1 MISWWCFIMRP
12 QLLLLYFIISLLQ
25 VRLSLCNEW
34 VIFRDDCAEFYRFTH
49 PTKYETTVTLTCD
62 PCYTTEPVALWR
74 RATGTSL
81 KSITSWRSIKFD
93 LTGKSNHV
101 LRHNMAL
108 TIKSVGKADAGIYA
122 CSRLNKPKS
131 LHHVV
136 IRPYMN
142 PMFERKI
149 EWDYDGEKMQKLIDD
164 RREPSEF
171 MFRWDEWSGCSECGP
186 RGSTTWGRRYRM
198 GYAHEMVQTADA
210 YHNGVPYK
218 ESLGLWDSRF
228 WERLKDPIHEDVK
241 VRQRCLPTCRQTVC
255 SFTKPVSVDFVRLG
269 STIRLICDWCVKRYG
284 GIKWFKLNKVRRTGS
299 EITYDWHENES
310 RNRIVLNYD
319 MSLEIRR
326 ARVTDQGSYT
336 CFDSS
341 VDPAA
346 FEYIELAR
354 SSLSFH
360 ILFTKTT
367 KHALRVVDTTK
378 KGKRQRLYSGRK
390 RVFTKWST
398 WGPCSSCGEPGKRAR
413 IGTCFILEKY
423 RKQEVVDFP
432 CFRHNMVLKS
442 LGWKGMSSSEMRK
455 KGEAYL
461 DEKEIQS
468 CNVPC
473 AALVEYDPFSAVA
486 KKYKAAGKEKDSAL
500 EKTKVEQTKVQIYVK
515 DDVTLPC
522 PQATDSDVIEWKNSV
537 LTSMP
542 SASSDSN
549 LPRVYVDVQTGS
561 LHISNASLSDSHS
574 YHCSLNGIRVLST
587 RLLVSKQIVDM
598 KALKVSSLYIGKVL
612 FVITAIF
619 VIITTVRVILK
630 YVLDYMIPSRRI

>member
-1 MISWWCFIMRP
+1 M
-12 QLLLLYFIISLLQ
+12 
-25 VRLSLCNEW
+25 
-34 VIFRDDCAEFYRFTH
+34 
-49 PTKYETTVTLTCD
+49 
-62 PCYTTEPVALWR
+62 TEPVALWR
-74 RATGTSL
+74 RATGASI
-81 KSITSWRSIKFD
+81 KSVTSWRSIKFD
-93 LTGKSNHV
+93 LTGKSNLV

-108 TIKSVGKADAGIYA
+108 TIKRVGDAEAGIYA

-136 IRPYMN
+136 IRPN
-142 PMFERKI
+142 IKPMLEI
-149 EWDYDGEKMQKLIDD
+149 DWDYNGKTMQKLIED
-164 RREPSEF
+164 RKEPSEF
-171 MFRWDEWSGCSECGP
+171 MFRWDEWSGCTSCGTK
-186 RGSTTWGRRYRM
+186 GTSASGRRYRM

-218 ESLGLWDSRF
+218 ESLGLWDRRF
-228 WERLKDPIHEDVK
+228 WDHLKDPIHEDMR
-241 VRQRCLPTCRQTVC
+241 VRQKCLPTCRQSNGRKFADQIQSYQKPDC
-255 SFTKPVSVDFVRLG
+255 SFTKHVSVDFVRLG
-269 STIRLICDWCVKRYG
+269 STIRLICDWCAKRYG
-284 GIKWFKLNKVRRTGS
+284 GIKWFKLNGDLRTRS

-326 ARVTDQGSYT
+326 ARATDEGSYT

-341 VDPAA
+341 VNPAA
-346 FEYIELAR
+346 LLYIKLTLA
-354 SSLSFH
+354 SLSSH
-360 ILFTKTT
+360 LLYTKNTR
-367 KHALRVVDTTK
+367 HALHVVDTTK
-378 KGKRQRLYSGRK
+378 TGKRERLYSGRK
-390 RVFTKWST
+390 RVFTKWSA

-413 IGTCFILEKY
+413 IGTCFILDKY
-423 RKQEVVDFP
+423 RKQEFIDFP
-432 CFRHNMVLKS
+432 CFRHDNNLKA
-442 LGWKGMSSSEMRK
+442 LGWVGMSSSEMRK
-455 KGEAYL
+455 KGEAYT

-473 AALVEYDPFSAVA
+473 ASLVEYDPFSAVA
-486 KKYKAAGKEKDSAL
+486 KEYKAAGKEKDSAL
-500 EKTKVEQTKVQIYVK
+500 EKTKVEQTKVHIYVK

-522 PQATDSDVIEWKNSV
+522 PQATDSDVIEWKNSI

-549 LPRVYVDVQTGS
+549 LPRVYVDVQKGS

-598 KALKVSSLYIGKVL
+598 QALKESSLYLGKVL
-612 FVITAIF
+612 FFTTVIF